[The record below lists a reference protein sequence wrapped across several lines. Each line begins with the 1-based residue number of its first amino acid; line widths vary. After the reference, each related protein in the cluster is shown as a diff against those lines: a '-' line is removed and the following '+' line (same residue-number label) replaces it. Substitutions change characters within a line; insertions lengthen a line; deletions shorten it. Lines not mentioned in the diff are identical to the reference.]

1 MTKTGKGSMY
11 VRKEKQDNRILPF
24 EVKYEAPRTKDTRTS
39 DRVDRETP
47 SDHIENYEGNRPP
60 RTPMI
65 L

>member
-1 MTKTGKGSMY
+1 MY
-11 VRKEKQDNRILPF
+11 VRKEKQDDRILPF
-24 EVKYEAPRTKDTRTS
+24 EVKYEAPGTKDARTS